1 MVLWIKDGD
10 SCGGAVYWFGGTGMP
25 GRDIGYTGCRGARIN
40 ATTYP
45 PNRQA
50 RVQCRYQYPPMRV

>member
-10 SCGGAVYWFGGTGMP
+10 SCGGTVPVYWFGGTGMS
-25 GRDIGYTGCRGARIN
+25 GRDIGYTGCREARIN
-40 ATTYP
+40 ATTCP

-50 RVQCRYQYPPMRV
+50 RVLYSQRSTLE